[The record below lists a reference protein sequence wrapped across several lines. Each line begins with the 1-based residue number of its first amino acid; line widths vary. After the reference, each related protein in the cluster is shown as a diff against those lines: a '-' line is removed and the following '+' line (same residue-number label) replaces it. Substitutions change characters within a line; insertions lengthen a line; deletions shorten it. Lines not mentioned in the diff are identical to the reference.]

1 MFKEFCYYL
10 YEIHTGKESDNAK
23 FLSAI
28 AGILFLQEMNIISLW
43 GIINYIFKL
52 VILKDSII
60 FMGVSIWL
68 ILTILDYLFIYKKR
82 VEIIQK
88 VENFSFKRKRTGEV
102 LFVLYIIA
110 TLFTIYY
117 VIYNLAPDN

>member
-60 FMGVSIWL
+60 FMVVSIWL

>member
-10 YEIHTGKESDNAK
+10 YEIHTGRESDNAK
-23 FLSAI
+23 FLSASI
-28 AGILFLQEMNIISLW
+28 GISFLHGMNILSFW
-43 GIINYIFKL
+43 GIINYFLKL
-52 VILKDSII
+52 VIPKDSIV
-60 FMGVSIWL
+60 FFSISLWL
-68 ILTILDYLFIYKKR
+68 IITILNYFIIYKKR

-117 VIYNLAPDN
+117 VIYNLAPVN